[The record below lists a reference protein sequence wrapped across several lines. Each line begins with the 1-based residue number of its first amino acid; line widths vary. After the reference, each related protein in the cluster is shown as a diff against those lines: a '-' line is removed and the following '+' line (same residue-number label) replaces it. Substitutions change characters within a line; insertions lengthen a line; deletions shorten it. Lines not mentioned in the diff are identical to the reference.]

1 MAFFVSI
8 IYFNR
13 SYLKYIN
20 QYRDLPYFLL
30 FLRFYIM
37 HRLRCF
43 FYRIITIMKVLKF
56 GGTSVGSPDRIRGVK
71 KIIESQNS
79 PCVIV
84 VSAIQ
89 GITDELKHVSELASA
104 GNDEYIFFLE
114 KIIHKHSEFI
124 KQLIKK
130 ARQDSILETIQN
142 IFNELRKT
150 LSGINLLRELS
161 KHSLDQVLGIGE
173 QLSSLIMS
181 YLIEDSLYIDSRDF
195 IKTDS
200 NFGFANVDFE
210 QSDNLIRKN
219 IINNGKHIIVPGFIA
234 SNNRNET
241 TTLGR
246 GGSDYTA
253 SIIAAAI
260 NAEVLE
266 IWTDVDGFMTADP
279 RKVDKAYAIEKLTYS
294 EAIELSHF
302 GAKVIYTP
310 TLRPVYN
317 KNIPIMVLNTFNP
330 GLKGTIISHKSS
342 DDNLSPIKGISSIDH
357 IDLITLQGTGMVGV
371 TGTSMRLFSALARRD
386 VNIILITQASS
397 EYSITFAI
405 SPSDSGPAVEAINQE
420 FNREISL
427 NYELKVLLEKNL
439 SIIAIVGER
448 MKNTPGISATL
459 FRSLGRNGINVIATA
474 QGSSELNI
482 SVVIK
487 NESLKKALN
496 VIHDGFFLSRYK
508 EMYLFI
514 AGTGLVGSSLLKQI
528 HKQHSTLLTE
538 HNLKVNLMGV
548 INSRRMVLDK
558 KGISLENY
566 RETLKTEGEPG
577 NISDFIQQMTRFNL
591 RNSVFIDCTADE
603 NVATHYDDILSSYV
617 SIVTANKIACS
628 SEFSYYQKLRTI
640 ANERGVRFMFETTVG
655 AGLPI
660 IKTISDL
667 VVSGDKILK
676 IEAVLSGTMNFIFNE
691 LSPEMPLSNA
701 IRKAREKGYSEPDPR
716 VDLSGTDVV
725 RKILILAREAGYPI
739 EKDDVIVNK
748 FLPDECFEGDLN
760 DFFEKV
766 REHDSEFEN
775 KRKKLVA
782 ENKKWRFFAT
792 MDHGK
797 ARVELLTIDSDHPS
811 FNLEGSNN
819 IILLTTDRYHE
830 LPMVIKGYGAGAE
843 VTAAGV
849 FADLMRV
856 VNV

>member
-1 MAFFVSI
+1 
-8 IYFNR
+8 
-13 SYLKYIN
+13 
-20 QYRDLPYFLL
+20 
-30 FLRFYIM
+30 
-37 HRLRCF
+37 
-43 FYRIITIMKVLKF
+43 MKVLKF
-56 GGTSVGSPDRIRGVK
+56 GGTSVGSPERIRGVR
-71 KIIESQNS
+71 KIIESQSS

-84 VSAIQ
+84 VSAFQ
-89 GITDELKHVSELASA
+89 GITDELKHISELASTR
-104 GNDEYIFFLE
+104 NDEYKVLLE
-114 KIIHKHSEFI
+114 KIILKHSDFV
-124 KQLIKK
+124 KQLIVKDK
-130 ARQDSILETIQN
+130 QDVVLEAIEN
-142 IFNELRKT
+142 IFNDLRET
-150 LSGINLLRELS
+150 LSGIWLLRELS
-161 KHSLDQVLGIGE
+161 KHALDQALGIGE
-173 QLSSLIMS
+173 MLSSLIIS
-181 YLIEDSLYIDSRDF
+181 NLIDDSLHIDSRSF

-200 NFGFANVDFE
+200 NFGFANVDFVL
-210 QSDNLIRKN
+210 SDNLIRKN
-219 IINNGKHIIVPGFIA
+219 ITETRKHIIVPGFIA
-234 SNNRNET
+234 SNPRNET

-253 SIIAAAI
+253 AIIAAAI
-260 NAEVLE
+260 DAEVLE
-266 IWTDVDGFMTADP
+266 IWTDVDGFMSADP
-279 RKVDKAYAIEKLTYS
+279 KKVEKAYAIESLTYS

-310 TLRPVYN
+310 TLRPVYK
-317 KNIPIMVLNTFNP
+317 KNIPILVLNTFNP
-330 GLKGTIISHKSS
+330 GSKGTIISHKSS
-342 DDNLSPIKGISSIDH
+342 DDNRSPIKGISSIDH

-371 TGTSMRLFSALARRD
+371 TGTSMRLFGALARHNI
-386 VNIILITQASS
+386 NIILITQASS
-397 EYSITFAI
+397 EYSITFAVI
-405 SPSDSGPAVEAINQE
+405 PSDSAQAAEAIHEE
-420 FNREISL
+420 FKNEINL
-427 NYELKVLLEKNL
+427 NNELKVLIEKNL

-482 SVVIK
+482 SVVIQ

-528 HKQHSTLLTE
+528 QKQYSTLLGDYS
-538 HNLKVNLMGV
+538 LKVNLMGV
-548 INSRRMVLDK
+548 TNSRKMLIDK

-566 RETLKTEGEPG
+566 RDTLKTSGEKG
-577 NISDFIQQMTRFNL
+577 NISNFIQQMTRLNL

-603 NVATHYDDILSSYV
+603 DVASRYSDILSSYV
-617 SIVTANKIACS
+617 SIVAANKIACS
-628 SEFSYYQKLRTI
+628 SEYNYYQQLRTI
-640 ANERGVRFMFETTVG
+640 ANERGVRFMYETTVG

-691 LSPEMPLSNA
+691 LSPDMPLSVA

-739 EKDDVIVNK
+739 EKDDVLVTK
-748 FLPDECFEGDLN
+748 FLPDECFEGDLK
-760 DFFEKV
+760 DFFKKV
-766 REHDSEFEN
+766 KEHDAEFEQ
-775 KRKKLVA
+775 KRKELSRQ
-782 ENKKWRFFAT
+782 NKKWRFFAT
-792 MDHGK
+792 LDKGK
-797 ARVELLTIDSDHPS
+797 ARVELLTIGVEHPS

-819 IILLTTDRYHE
+819 IILLTTTRYHE

-849 FADLMRV
+849 FSDLMRV

>member
-1 MAFFVSI
+1 
-8 IYFNR
+8 
-13 SYLKYIN
+13 
-20 QYRDLPYFLL
+20 
-30 FLRFYIM
+30 
-37 HRLRCF
+37 
-43 FYRIITIMKVLKF
+43 MKVLKF
-56 GGTSVGSPDRIRGVK
+56 GGTSIGTPERIRGVK
-71 KIIESQNS
+71 KIIESQS
-79 PCVIV
+79 SSCVIV
-84 VSAIQ
+84 VSAFQ
-89 GITDELKHVSELASA
+89 GITDELKHISELASTT
-104 GNDEYIFFLE
+104 NDEYKVLLE
-114 KIIHKHSEFI
+114 KIILKHIEYV
-124 KQLIKK
+124 KQLIIKDK
-130 ARQDSILETIQN
+130 QDVILEDIKY
-142 IFNELRKT
+142 IFNDVRKT
-150 LSGINLLRELS
+150 LNGIYLLRELS

-173 QLSSLIMS
+173 MLSSLIIS
-181 YLIEDSLYIDSRDF
+181 NLIDNSILVDSRNF

-200 NFGFANVDFE
+200 NFGFANVDFAL
-210 QSDNLIRKN
+210 SDSLIRKN
-219 IINNGKHIIVPGFIA
+219 ITETGKHIIVPGFIA
-234 SNNRNET
+234 SNHSNET

-253 SIIAAAI
+253 AIIAAAL

-279 RKVDKAYAIEKLTYS
+279 KKVEKAYAIESLTYS

-310 TLRPVYN
+310 TLRPVYK
-317 KNIPIMVLNTFNP
+317 KNIPILVLNTFNP
-330 GLKGTIISHKSS
+330 ESKGTVISHKSS
-342 DDNLSPIKGISSIDH
+342 DDNRSPIKGISSIDH

-371 TGTSMRLFSALARRD
+371 TGTSMRLFGALARRNI
-386 VNIILITQASS
+386 NIILITQASS
-397 EYSITFAI
+397 EYSITFAV
-405 SPSDSGPAVEAINQE
+405 SPSDSVPASEAIHEE
-420 FNREISL
+420 FNREINL
-427 NYELKVLLEKNL
+427 NNELKVLLEKNL

-459 FRSLGRNGINVIATA
+459 FKSLGRNGINVIATA

-508 EMYLFI
+508 EMYLFV
-514 AGTGLVGSSLLKQI
+514 AGTGLVGTSLLKQI
-528 HKQHSTLLTE
+528 QNQSSTLLSE

-548 INSRRMVLDK
+548 TNSRKMLIDK

-566 RETLKTEGEPG
+566 RDTLKISGEKG
-577 NISDFIQQMTRFNL
+577 DITDFIQQMTRLNL
-591 RNSVFIDCTADE
+591 RNAVFIDCTANE
-603 NVATHYDDILSSYV
+603 NIASRYGDILSRYV

-628 SEFSYYQKLRTI
+628 SEYNYYQKLKTI
-640 ANERGVRFMFETTVG
+640 ANEKGVRFIYETTVG

-660 IKTISDL
+660 IKTINDL

-691 LSPEMPLSNA
+691 IGPEMPLSSA

-748 FLPDECFEGDLN
+748 FLPDNCFEGDMN

-766 REHDSEFEN
+766 KEYDAEFEQ
-775 KRKKLVA
+775 KRKELVRQ
-782 ENKKWRFFAT
+782 NKKWRFFAT
-792 MDHGK
+792 LDHGK
-797 ARVELLTIDSDHPS
+797 AKVELLTIGSDHPS

-819 IILLTTDRYHE
+819 IILLTTNRYHE